1 MSATPTSP
9 RAPLRRLVVAAACLL
24 CAVAG
29 LGLLAPPARAE
40 VASDGSLHVVRKG
53 ESLSRLA
60 RAAGC
65 TIADVQ
71 VANDLGTKTV
81 IYPGQP
87 LFIPNCAG
95 GARPSAATL
104 SAAKAKAAAG
114 QAAQAKAATVDEL
127 VRHRVRK
134 GESLSRIAKRYGCS
148 PSDIRARN
156 NMRDNTIHPGQ
167 LLLIPG
173 GRGGGARFEVDVKK
187 GQSVGKPHRGKL
199 VGGVQ
204 LPHDKSYYR
213 RRTARAY
220 GAAHTV
226 AYTRQAITSV
236 RARYPKI
243 HRLAVGDLSSE
254 GGGSLPGHRSHQS
267 GRDVDLG
274 LYYRRRPKTYPK
286 EFAPGDGKN
295 LDLAATWALVDAL
308 LATRKL
314 AGGVEHIFLDYG
326 LQRLLYKYA
335 KEHGASAK
343 LLAEVFQYPHGK
355 GRGGTLIQHVPAH
368 HDHIHVRYK
377 CPAGDRGCQ

>member
-1 MSATPTSP
+1 MP
-9 RAPLRRLVVAAACLL
+9 AAA
-24 CAVAG
+24 G
-29 LGLLAPPARAE
+29 EP
-40 VASDGSLHVVRKG
+40 ASDGSMHVVRKG
-53 ESLSRLA
+53 ESLSRIA

-71 VANDLGTKTV
+71 AANDLGSKTV

-87 LFIPNCAG
+87 LFVPNCAG
-95 GARPSAATL
+95 GVRPAKDRA
-104 SAAKAKAAAG
+104 SAAKAKAAAKKAKAG
-114 QAAQAKAATVDEL
+114 TGKAATVEEI
-127 VRHRVRK
+127 VQHRVRK

-148 PSDIRARN
+148 PSEIRARN
-156 NMRDNTIHPGQ
+156 GIRGNMIHPGQ

-173 GRGGGARFEVDVKK
+173 AAGARGARFEVDVKK

-204 LPHDKSYYR
+204 LPYDKSYYR

-226 AYTRQAITSV
+226 AYTKQAIASV
-236 RARYPKI
+236 RTRYPKV
-243 HRLAVGDLSSE
+243 HRLAIGDLSRE

-274 LYYRRRPKTYPK
+274 LYYRKRPKVYPK

-335 KEHGASAK
+335 KEHGASKK

-377 CPAGDRGCQ
+377 CPAGDRGCK